1 MERYTSQNIPDRA
14 WFTHHNTLRG
24 ANFNESL
31 RLYVRNIYR
40 DVLNNQDINNQPIAW
55 RLVLDR
61 IIQESGRFQALFNE
75 LNLHVLSNQLVIQ
88 RVIPLHEIVNGL
100 SVNILNAQTNPLVQN
115 ALGINFLAF
124 IEQDY
129 RISIR
134 NNNILRVTLPQG
146 HHLTREQIPSL
157 TTRVHNLHNRMSD
170 IIRTLRD
177 LIDQAYTIERTHRN
191 EYLEV
196 ETGTIFTNNTD
207 DARPA
212 LRYLTRDLERC
223 FELLIRDYPFIFRY
237 L

>member
-1 MERYTSQNIPDRA
+1 
-14 WFTHHNTLRG
+14 
-24 ANFNESL
+24 
-31 RLYVRNIYR
+31 
-40 DVLNNQDINNQPIAW
+40 
-55 RLVLDR
+55 
-61 IIQESGRFQALFNE
+61 
-75 LNLHVLSNQLVIQ
+75 
-88 RVIPLHEIVNGL
+88 L

-115 ALGINFLAF
+115 ALGIHFLAF

-129 RISIR
+129 RINIR

-146 HHLTREQIPSL
+146 HHLTREQIPPL

-191 EYLEV
+191 DYLEV
-196 ETGTIFTNNTD
+196 ETGTIFTDNTD
-207 DARPA
+207 GARPA
-212 LRYLTRDLERC
+212 RGYLTRDLERC